1 MDRHPWPRP
10 SPVCRVRRIMAI
22 DCDVEAVAQLMVARH
37 GSRARVY
44 AALRVGKLHAPGDA
58 SIRQLW
64 MAVVSAIDDGGGLGV
79 SPFA

>member
-1 MDRHPWPRP
+1 
-10 SPVCRVRRIMAI
+10 MAI

-64 MAVVSAIDDGGGLGV
+64 MAVVSAIDGGGPGGDDYAMPDGRPVL
-79 SPFA
+79 